1 MHIDKKEIKKTG
13 AVAIQKKSIR
23 YCSYIIIR
31 IKNSQMNWYVNLW
44 SWKSNPEIIPE
55 HNLKDKWMQNMKEGF
70 ESWFRDLGGPDFSN
84 MS

>member
-31 IKNSQMNWYVNLW
+31 IKNSQMN
-44 SWKSNPEIIPE
+44 
-55 HNLKDKWMQNMKEGF
+55 
-70 ESWFRDLGGPDFSN
+70 
-84 MS
+84 